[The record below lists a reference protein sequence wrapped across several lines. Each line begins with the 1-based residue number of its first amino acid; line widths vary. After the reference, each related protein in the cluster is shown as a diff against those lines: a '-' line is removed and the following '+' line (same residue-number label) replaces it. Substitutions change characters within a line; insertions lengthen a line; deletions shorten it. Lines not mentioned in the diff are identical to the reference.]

1 MHIIGSILLF
11 AYAVY
16 ADVPGLQFG
25 ALLWLLGAIGY
36 SAFLS
41 GSSNRAPQTPQAPQK
56 PQPPKAESFFKVSV
70 KVGEPYYNT
79 RIAGVQYRNTTAD
92 VGAFLGFVKHDP
104 NNEHDPNAI
113 GIYNN
118 EGKLLG
124 YIPKDD
130 LPDYREW
137 ASKDI
142 LPCVGFIKEGDEVP
156 LYGKV
161 KIMDTEMEEVELLT
175 AQYVRWMI
183 NKFGLAFIPT
193 DFNIDPAPTSK
204 QHALDILD
212 EYIEKKEADL
222 FEEVDND
229 DE

>member
-25 ALLWLLGAIGY
+25 ALLWLLGSIGY
-36 SAFLS
+36 SAFRS
-41 GSSNRAPQTPQAPQK
+41 TPTNQAPQTSQK
-56 PQPPKAESFFKVSV
+56 PQPPKAEPFFKVSV

-79 RIAGVQYRNTTAD
+79 RIAGAQYRNTSAD
-92 VGAFLGFVKHDP
+92 VGAFLGFVKPDP

-175 AQYVRWMI
+175 AQYVRWMV

-212 EYIEKKEADL
+212 EYIDKKEADL

-229 DE
+229 D

>member
-1 MHIIGSILLF
+1 MIYTLLIITIVICLIGDYSVVGGLAFMSLI
-11 AYAVY
+11 VY
-16 ADVPGLQFG
+16 TCYRVISWVVRVCMRPA
-25 ALLWLLGAIGY
+25 
-36 SAFLS
+36 
-41 GSSNRAPQTPQAPQK
+41 
-56 PQPPKAESFFKVSV
+56 KAEPVFKVSV

-79 RIAGVQYRNTTAD
+79 RIAGVQYRNTSAD
-92 VGAFLGFVKHDP
+92 VGAFLGFVKPDP

-161 KIMDTEMEEVELLT
+161 KIMGTEMEEVELLT
-175 AQYVRWMI
+175 AQYVRWMV

-212 EYIEKKEADL
+212 EYIDKKEADL

-229 DE
+229 D